1 MSLIIYPCRP
11 GNLNSPYLTLVVVDE
26 LSGDSL
32 ITLSHHNVPD
42 ISPFA
47 LDLLKSPDLSSDPAI
62 VDALGD
68 TLDELALALN
78 KPALLEKVVLNL
90 IKSNET
96 GTALDGT
103 EKPVRVL
110 TLLKVKTP
118 VLLGA

>member
-11 GNLNSPYLTLVVVDE
+11 GNLKLPSLTLVVVDE
-26 LSGDSL
+26 LGGDSL
-32 ITLSHHNVPD
+32 VTLGNHNVPD
-42 ISPFA
+42 ISPLA
-47 LDLLKSPDLSSDPAI
+47 LDLLKSPVLSSDPAI

-68 TLDELALALN
+68 TLDKLALALN

>member
-11 GNLNSPYLTLVVVDE
+11 GNKNLPSLTLVVVDE
-26 LSGDSL
+26 LGGDSL
-32 ITLSHHNVPD
+32 VTLGYQNVPD
-42 ISPFA
+42 ISPLA

-110 TLLKVKTP
+110 TLLKVKTS

>member
-1 MSLIIYPCRP
+1 MSLIIHPCRP

-26 LSGDSL
+26 LGSDSL
-32 ITLSHHNVPD
+32 VTLGHHNVPD
-42 ISPFA
+42 ISPLA
-47 LDLLKSPDLSSDPAI
+47 LDLLKPPDLSSDPAI

-78 KPALLEKVVLNL
+78 KPTLLEKVVLNL

-118 VLLGA
+118 VLLGT